1 MMDAAHP
8 VLDQNSQL
16 TYVFTLNCFFVFL
29 CPSSLIVDVFNPGGM
44 LRGGG
49 AFLILGKEEINGEK
63 RVAFTL

>member
-1 MMDAAHP
+1 MSLP
-8 VLDQNSQL
+8 SIV
-16 TYVFTLNCFFVFL
+16 FFVFL

-63 RVAFTL
+63 HVAFTL